1 MFNNEVYKN
10 ALSKAKE
17 ELRKRKSPNG
27 FEDVV
32 QEHLTAFIGN
42 PARREV
48 PLLEI
53 EATQAWGDEK
63 GCLDILYGNY
73 GIELK
78 VVRVPRIGAVPSNA
92 LYDIGQLSSDYW
104 RIQNAK
110 QLKGGELCVLLYG
123 CLVTELNKP
132 SAILRE
138 FHNRMFLDY
147 YTSLK
152 YGELKTQSKSEQRI
166 RQIGAIKEMGFDKPY
181 CTYSCKAGKKSVVND
196 EFALIIIPVKFS

>member
-1 MFNNEVYKN
+1 MFKNNVYED
-10 ALSKAKE
+10 ALLKAKE
-17 ELRKRKSPNG
+17 ELRSLKSPNG

-32 QEHLTAFIGN
+32 QKHLTAVIGN
-42 PARREV
+42 PAKREV
-48 PLLEI
+48 PLSQI
-53 EATQAWGDEK
+53 GAIQAWGDEK
-63 GCLDILYGNY
+63 GRLDILYCNY

-110 QLKGGELCVLLYG
+110 QLEGGELCVLLYG

-138 FHNRMFLDY
+138 FHNRMFLDF

-166 RQIGAIKEMGFDKPY
+166 RQIGAIKEMGFDTPY
-181 CTYSCKAGKKSVVND
+181 LDKAGKKSVVND

>member
-1 MFNNEVYKN
+1 MFKNKVYEDV
-10 ALSKAKE
+10 LSKAKK
-17 ELRKRKSPNG
+17 ELRSLKSPNG

-32 QEHLTAFIGN
+32 QKNLTAVIGN
-42 PARREV
+42 LAKREV
-48 PLLEI
+48 PLSQI
-53 EATQAWGDEK
+53 GASQAWGDQK
-63 GCLDILYGNY
+63 GRLDILYSDY

-78 VVRVPRIGAVPSNA
+78 VIRIPRIGAVPSNA

-110 QLKGGELCVLLYG
+110 QLKGGELCILLYG
-123 CLVTELNKP
+123 CLVSELSKP

-138 FHNRMFLDY
+138 FHNRMFLDF

-152 YGELKTQSKSEQRI
+152 YGELKNQSKSEQRSK
-166 RQIGAIKEMGFDKPY
+166 QIAAIKEMDFHAPY
-181 CTYSCKAGKKSVVND
+181 LQKAGKKIVVDD

>member
-1 MFNNEVYKN
+1 MFKNKVYEDT
-10 ALSKAKE
+10 LLKAKE
-17 ELRKRKSPNG
+17 ELRSLKSPNG
-27 FEDVV
+27 FEYVV
-32 QEHLTAFIGN
+32 QKHLAAVIGN
-42 PARREV
+42 PAKREV
-48 PLLEI
+48 PLSKI
-53 EATQAWGDEK
+53 GAIQAWGGEK
-63 GCLDILYGNY
+63 GRLDILYRNY

-104 RIQNAK
+104 RIHNAK
-110 QLKGGELCVLLYG
+110 LEGGELCVLLYG

-138 FHNRMFLDY
+138 FHNRMFLDF

-166 RQIGAIKEMGFDKPY
+166 RQIGAIKEMGFDTPY
-181 CTYSCKAGKKSVVND
+181 LNKAGKKSVVND